1 MGGGRSA
8 GRTTIRAGR
17 RLFLGAPLPLADK
30 VYVLSEMKGEIRLVA
45 LDAAT
50 GKLEWTQQLAVLET
64 TLGTEQLRRAAGL
77 CPSYADGVLVCPTA
91 AGAVVALDLTTRSL
105 LWGYQYSRS
114 DASAPEV
121 ARLGMM
127 RNPTLAANNTGV
139 GNRWTDA
146 SVTIASGHVL
156 LTPPESNQLHCLN
169 LLDGKL
175 LWQKSRE
182 DGIYVGCV
190 HEDKVLVVGRNMVRA
205 LGLRDGPLLER
216 AGDAAPRRQH
226 SQRPRLLQR
235 PPLPLAS
242 QHRGSLRHRHR

>member
-1 MGGGRSA
+1 
-8 GRTTIRAGR
+8 
-17 RLFLGAPLPLADK
+17 
-30 VYVLSEMKGEIRLVA
+30 
-45 LDAAT
+45 
-50 GKLEWTQQLAVLET
+50 
-64 TLGTEQLRRAAGL
+64 
-77 CPSYADGVLVCPTA
+77 
-91 AGAVVALDLTTRSL
+91 
-105 LWGYQYSRS
+105 
-114 DASAPEV
+114 
-121 ARLGMM
+121 MM

-205 LGLRDGPLLER
+205 LGLRDGTP
-216 AGDAAPRRQH
+216 AGASRRCRSPSAAFPAAAASSTAAVTTCLSAPRKSAAIDIDSGQIVAR
-226 SQRPRLLQR
+226 SKSRTG
-235 PPLPLAS
+235 AS
-242 QHRGSLRHRHR
+242 RAT